1 MVEIG
6 AISAGVFVGALAG
19 EVPKS
24 TEMLHASVARAK
36 IQNRA
41 KSLFKAIIFSYS
53 LSVFNITQIM
63 DVNMYFV
70 CGFLEIVDEA

>member
-1 MVEIG
+1 MLEIW
-6 AISAGVFVGALAG
+6 AIPAGVFVGALAG

-41 KSLFKAIIFSYS
+41 KSLFKGIIFSYS
-53 LSVFNITQIM
+53 LYV
-63 DVNMYFV
+63 
-70 CGFLEIVDEA
+70 